1 MCEMAEFQVSINE
14 WTGGGQPEAAGRIA
28 DLVEK
33 IAVLAQRIFS
43 VVSVA
48 QDDRSGQ

>member
-33 IAVLAQRIFS
+33 IAVLTQRIFS